1 LRLGEA
7 AVIAPVRYTSLIWAT
22 LIGFLVWRELP
33 DAWVWA
39 GSAVIIASG
48 VYMVRGEA
56 RKNGR
61 PSPVVAPRG

>member
-1 LRLGEA
+1 
-7 AVIAPVRYTSLIWAT
+7 LIWAA